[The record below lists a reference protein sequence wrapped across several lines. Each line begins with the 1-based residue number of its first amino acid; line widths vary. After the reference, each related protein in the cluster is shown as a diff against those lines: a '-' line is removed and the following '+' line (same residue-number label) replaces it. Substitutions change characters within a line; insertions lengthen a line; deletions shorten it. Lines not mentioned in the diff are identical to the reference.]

1 MTHPN
6 FCTGET
12 LENKWPENID
22 LVGVISD
29 THGYLD
35 SQVFDFFDGV
45 DIILHAGDV
54 GSEEVAVELEAI
66 APMAIVA
73 GNVDGGLSGGSFP
86 MSVVI
91 QLGNVQALLI
101 HEGVA
106 SGMPLPLVG
115 PLVSSHQ
122 ANVVVCGHTHQPFAR
137 WLSVG
142 NNGRCFFL
150 NPGSAGKKRFNLPR
164 TVVRMEVK
172 GRGEIS
178 GMFLSLDE
186 EKKDEKS
193 FLIKL

>member
-1 MTHPN
+1 M
-6 FCTGET
+6 
-12 LENKWPENID
+12 ENKWPENVD

-66 APMAIVA
+66 APVA
-73 GNVDGGLSGGSFP
+73 VVVGNVDGGLPGDSLP

-91 QLGNVQALLI
+91 QLGNLQALLI

-106 SGMPLPLVG
+106 SGMPLPLIVS
-115 PLVSSHQ
+115 LVSSHR
-122 ANVVVCGHTHQPFAR
+122 ANVVVYGHTHQPFAG
-137 WLSVG
+137 WLPVG

-172 GRGEIS
+172 DRDEIS

-186 EKKDEKS
+186 EKNEEKS